1 MILLIRMKKKFER
14 AKLTDIDLKLLALNA
29 KGYVLPSVLA
39 PLFVIVEVVMEVLIP
54 MEMGSLVDEGIAV
67 GNMNAV
73 WTHGGIMLAYALA
86 ALISGALSA
95 RFAAVASMGFAKNL
109 RASMFEKIQHF
120 SFGNVDKFSTGS
132 LVTRMTT
139 DVTFIRNAY
148 TTMIRIA
155 FRAPLMFAMSI
166 AVAIDINW
174 KIALIFIAVV
184 PILAVAMVAAA
195 LIAFPLFRKMFKR
208 FDKMNTVV
216 QENLIGIRVVKAFV
230 KEDHETQKFRDAAE
244 GVRKTQV
251 SAEKLLAYGQPAMQL
266 VMFLCLVAVVWF
278 GGRQIILG
286 TGSMTMGD
294 LASFITYVNQI
305 LMSLLMV
312 AMIFVNVVLSSASAA
327 RVSEVLK
334 EKPEITDES
343 ATTDEQP
350 KDGSIE
356 FADVSFGYQKSEKPV
371 IEGMNLSIAS
381 GETVG
386 IVGGTGSAKSTLV
399 QLIPRLYDVSAGEIR
414 VGGLPVKNYTIKNL
428 RSAVSM
434 VLQKNVLFSGTIRDN
449 LKWGDENATD
459 EELIAACRTAAA
471 DFVESFPEGLDTD
484 LGQGGVNLSGGQK
497 QRLCIARA
505 VLKKPKI
512 MILDDSTSAVDSATD
527 RHIRSELKEKLQGM
541 TVLIIA
547 QRISSV
553 KDADKILVLQDGKI
567 IGEGAHSDLYR
578 TCSEYRNIC
587 DLQNVGEVV

>member
-1 MILLIRMKKKFER
+1 MIRLIRMKKKFER

-95 RFAAVASMGFAKNL
+95 RFAAVAAMGFAKNL

-230 KEDHETQKFRDAAE
+230 KEDHETQKFREAAE

-286 TGSMTMGD
+286 TGTMTMGD

-356 FADVSFGYQKSEKPV
+356 FSDVSFGYQKSEKPV

-414 VGGLPVKNYTIKNL
+414 VGGLPIKNYTIKNL

-553 KDADKILVLQDGKI
+553 KDADKILVLHDGKI
-567 IGEGAHSDLYR
+567 VGEGTHSDLYR

>member
-1 MILLIRMKKKFER
+1 MIRLIRMKKKFER

-286 TGSMTMGD
+286 TGTMTMGD

-547 QRISSV
+547 QRVSSV
-553 KDADKILVLQDGKI
+553 KDADKILVLHDGKI

>member
-1 MILLIRMKKKFER
+1 MKKKFER
-14 AKLTDIDLKLLALNA
+14 AKLTEIDLKLLALNA

-39 PLFVIVEVVMEVLIP
+39 PLFVVVEVVMEVLIP

-286 TGSMTMGD
+286 TGSMTMGN
-294 LASFITYVNQI
+294 LSSFITYVNQI
-305 LMSLLMV
+305 LISLLNV
-312 AMIFVNVVLSSASAA
+312 ALVFVNLVLSSASAA

-356 FADVSFGYQKSEKPV
+356 FSDVSFGYQKSEKPV
-371 IEGMNLSIAS
+371 IEGMNLSIDS

-553 KDADKILVLQDGKI
+553 KDADKILVLHDGKI

>member
-1 MILLIRMKKKFER
+1 MIRLIRMKKKFER

-95 RFAAVASMGFAKNL
+95 RFAAVAAMGFAKNL

-230 KEDHETQKFRDAAE
+230 KEDHETQKFREAAE

-286 TGSMTMGD
+286 TGTMTMGD

-553 KDADKILVLQDGKI
+553 KDADKILVLHDGKI

>member
-1 MILLIRMKKKFER
+1 MIRLILMKKKFER

-95 RFAAVASMGFAKNL
+95 RFAAVAAMGFAKNL

-230 KEDHETQKFRDAAE
+230 KEDHETQKFREAAE

-356 FADVSFGYQKSEKPV
+356 FADVSFGYQKSEKPI

-553 KDADKILVLQDGKI
+553 KDADKILVLHDGKI

>member
-1 MILLIRMKKKFER
+1 MIRMKKKFER

-95 RFAAVASMGFAKNL
+95 RFAAVAAMGFAKNL

-230 KEDHETQKFRDAAE
+230 KEDHETQKFREAAE

-286 TGSMTMGD
+286 TGSMTMGN
-294 LASFITYVNQI
+294 LSSFITYVNQI
-305 LMSLLMV
+305 LISLLNV
-312 AMIFVNVVLSSASAA
+312 ALVFVNLVLSSASAA

-449 LKWGDENATD
+449 LKWGDKNATD

-553 KDADKILVLQDGKI
+553 KDADKILVLHDGKI

>member
-1 MILLIRMKKKFER
+1 MIRLIRMKKKFER

-39 PLFVIVEVVMEVLIP
+39 PLFVVVEVVMEVLIP

-95 RFAAVASMGFAKNL
+95 RFAAVAAMGFAKNL

-286 TGSMTMGD
+286 TGTMTMGD

-553 KDADKILVLQDGKI
+553 KDADKILVLHDGKI

>member
-1 MILLIRMKKKFER
+1 MIRMKKKFER

-95 RFAAVASMGFAKNL
+95 RFAAVAAMGFAKNL

-286 TGSMTMGD
+286 TGSMTMGN
-294 LASFITYVNQI
+294 LSSFITYVNQI
-305 LMSLLMV
+305 LISLLNV
-312 AMIFVNVVLSSASAA
+312 ALVFVNLVLSSASAA

-553 KDADKILVLQDGKI
+553 KDADKILVLHDGKI

>member
-1 MILLIRMKKKFER
+1 MIRLIRMKKKFER

-95 RFAAVASMGFAKNL
+95 RFAAVAAMGFAKNL

-286 TGSMTMGD
+286 TGSMTMGN
-294 LASFITYVNQI
+294 LSSFITYVNQI
-305 LMSLLMV
+305 LISLLNV
-312 AMIFVNVVLSSASAA
+312 ALVFVNLVLSSASAA

-471 DFVESFPEGLDTD
+471 NFVESFPEGLDTD

-547 QRISSV
+547 QRVSSV
-553 KDADKILVLQDGKI
+553 KDADKILVLHDGKI

>member
-1 MILLIRMKKKFER
+1 MIRMKKKFER

-39 PLFVIVEVVMEVLIP
+39 PLFVVVEVVMEVLIP

-286 TGSMTMGD
+286 TGTMTMGD

-553 KDADKILVLQDGKI
+553 KDADKILVLHDGKI
-567 IGEGAHSDLYR
+567 IGEGTHSDLYR

>member
-1 MILLIRMKKKFER
+1 MIRMKKKFER

-553 KDADKILVLQDGKI
+553 KDADKILVLHDGKI

>member
-1 MILLIRMKKKFER
+1 MIRLSLMKKKFER

-39 PLFVIVEVVMEVLIP
+39 PLFVVVEVVMEVLIP

-230 KEDHETQKFRDAAE
+230 KEGHETQKFRDAAE

-286 TGSMTMGD
+286 TGTMTMGD

-434 VLQKNVLFSGTIRDN
+434 VLQKNVMFSGTIRDN

-553 KDADKILVLQDGKI
+553 KDADKILVLHDGKI

>member
-1 MILLIRMKKKFER
+1 MKKKFER

-39 PLFVIVEVVMEVLIP
+39 PLFVVIEVVMEVLIP

-95 RFAAVASMGFAKNL
+95 RFAAVAAMGFAKNL

-286 TGSMTMGD
+286 TGSMTMGN
-294 LASFITYVNQI
+294 LSSFITYVNQI
-305 LMSLLMV
+305 LISLLNV
-312 AMIFVNVVLSSASAA
+312 ALIFVNLVLSSASAA

-356 FADVSFGYQKSEKPV
+356 FAAVSFGYQKSEKPV

-553 KDADKILVLQDGKI
+553 KDADKILVLHDGKI

>member
-1 MILLIRMKKKFER
+1 MIRMKKKFER

-39 PLFVIVEVVMEVLIP
+39 PLFVVVEVVMEVLIP

-286 TGSMTMGD
+286 TGTMTMGD

-553 KDADKILVLQDGKI
+553 KDADKILVLHDGKI

>member
-1 MILLIRMKKKFER
+1 MIRMKKKFER

-109 RASMFEKIQHF
+109 RTSMFEKIQHF

-553 KDADKILVLQDGKI
+553 KDADKILVLHDGKI

>member
-1 MILLIRMKKKFER
+1 MIRLIRMKKKFER

-95 RFAAVASMGFAKNL
+95 RFAAVAAMGFAKNL

-286 TGSMTMGD
+286 TGSMTMGN
-294 LASFITYVNQI
+294 LSSFITYVNQI
-305 LMSLLMV
+305 LISLLNV
-312 AMIFVNVVLSSASAA
+312 ALVFVNLVLSSASAA

-553 KDADKILVLQDGKI
+553 KDADKILVLHDGKI
-567 IGEGAHSDLYR
+567 VGEGAHSDLYR

>member
-1 MILLIRMKKKFER
+1 MILMKKKFER

-39 PLFVIVEVVMEVLIP
+39 PLFVVVEVVMEVLIP

-286 TGSMTMGD
+286 TGSMTMGN
-294 LASFITYVNQI
+294 LSSFITYVNQI
-305 LMSLLMV
+305 LISLLNV
-312 AMIFVNVVLSSASAA
+312 ALIFVNLVLSSASAA

-553 KDADKILVLQDGKI
+553 KDADKILVLHDGKI

>member
-1 MILLIRMKKKFER
+1 MIRLIRMKKKFER

-95 RFAAVASMGFAKNL
+95 RFAAVAAMGFAKNL

-286 TGSMTMGD
+286 TGTMTMGD

-553 KDADKILVLQDGKI
+553 KDADKILVLHDGKI
-567 IGEGAHSDLYR
+567 VGEGAHSDLYR

>member
-1 MILLIRMKKKFER
+1 MIRLIRMKKKFER

-39 PLFVIVEVVMEVLIP
+39 PLFVVVEVVMEVLIP

-95 RFAAVASMGFAKNL
+95 RFAAVAAMGFAKNL

-286 TGSMTMGD
+286 TGTMTMGD

-312 AMIFVNVVLSSASAA
+312 AMIFVNIVLSSASAA

-553 KDADKILVLQDGKI
+553 KDADKILVLHDGKI
-567 IGEGAHSDLYR
+567 VGEGAHSDLYR

>member
-1 MILLIRMKKKFER
+1 MICLIRMKKKFER

-95 RFAAVASMGFAKNL
+95 RFAAVAAMGFAKNL

-286 TGSMTMGD
+286 TGSMTMGN
-294 LASFITYVNQI
+294 LSSFITYVNQI
-305 LMSLLMV
+305 LISLLNV
-312 AMIFVNVVLSSASAA
+312 ALVFVNLVLSSASAA

-553 KDADKILVLQDGKI
+553 KDADKILVLHDGKI

>member
-1 MILLIRMKKKFER
+1 MIRMKKKFER

-230 KEDHETQKFRDAAE
+230 KEGHETQKFRDAAE

-553 KDADKILVLQDGKI
+553 KDADKILVLHDGKI

>member
-1 MILLIRMKKKFER
+1 MIRMKKKFER

-95 RFAAVASMGFAKNL
+95 RFAAVAAMGFAKNL

-230 KEDHETQKFRDAAE
+230 KEDHETQKFREAAE

-286 TGSMTMGD
+286 TGTMTMGD

-553 KDADKILVLQDGKI
+553 KDADKILVLHDGKI
-567 IGEGAHSDLYR
+567 VGEGAHSDLYR

>member
-1 MILLIRMKKKFER
+1 MIRLSLMKKKFER

-39 PLFVIVEVVMEVLIP
+39 PLFVVVEVVMEVLIP

-95 RFAAVASMGFAKNL
+95 RFAAVAAMGFAKNL

-230 KEDHETQKFRDAAE
+230 KEGHETQKFREAAE

-553 KDADKILVLQDGKI
+553 KDADKILVLHDGKI

>member
-1 MILLIRMKKKFER
+1 MIRLIRMKKKFER

-95 RFAAVASMGFAKNL
+95 RFAAVAAMGFAKNL

-286 TGSMTMGD
+286 TGTMTMGD

-371 IEGMNLSIAS
+371 IEGVNLSIAS

-512 MILDDSTSAVDSATD
+512 MIFDDSTSAVDSATD

-553 KDADKILVLQDGKI
+553 KDADKILVLHDGKI

>member
-1 MILLIRMKKKFER
+1 MIRMKKKFER

-39 PLFVIVEVVMEVLIP
+39 PLFVVVEVVMEVLIP

-95 RFAAVASMGFAKNL
+95 RFAAVAAMGFAKNL

-286 TGSMTMGD
+286 TGSMTMGN
-294 LASFITYVNQI
+294 LSSFITYVNQI
-305 LMSLLMV
+305 LISLLNV
-312 AMIFVNVVLSSASAA
+312 ALVFVNLVLSSASAA

-343 ATTDEQP
+343 AATDEQP

-553 KDADKILVLQDGKI
+553 KDADKILVLHDGKI

>member
-1 MILLIRMKKKFER
+1 MIRLIRMKKKFER

-230 KEDHETQKFRDAAE
+230 KEDHETQKFREAAE

-553 KDADKILVLQDGKI
+553 KDADKILVLHDGKI

>member
-1 MILLIRMKKKFER
+1 MIRLILMKKKFER

-230 KEDHETQKFRDAAE
+230 KEDHETQKFREAAE

-286 TGSMTMGD
+286 TGTMTMGD

-312 AMIFVNVVLSSASAA
+312 AMIFVNVVLSGASAA

-527 RHIRSELKEKLQGM
+527 KHIRSELKEKLQGM

-553 KDADKILVLQDGKI
+553 KDADKILVLHDGKI

>member
-1 MILLIRMKKKFER
+1 MIRLIRMKKKFER

-95 RFAAVASMGFAKNL
+95 RFAAVAAMGFAKNL

-286 TGSMTMGD
+286 TGTMTMGD

-497 QRLCIARA
+497 QRLCIART

-527 RHIRSELKEKLQGM
+527 RNIRSELKEKLQGM

-553 KDADKILVLQDGKI
+553 KDADKILVLHDGKI
-567 IGEGAHSDLYR
+567 IGEGTHSDLYR
-578 TCSEYRNIC
+578 TCIEYRNIC

>member
-1 MILLIRMKKKFER
+1 MIRLIRMKKKFER

-54 MEMGSLVDEGIAV
+54 MEMGRLVDEGIAV

-230 KEDHETQKFRDAAE
+230 KEGHETQKFRDAAE

-553 KDADKILVLQDGKI
+553 KDADKILVLHDGKI

>member
-1 MILLIRMKKKFER
+1 MIRLIRMKKKFER

-95 RFAAVASMGFAKNL
+95 RFAAVAAMGFAKNL

-286 TGSMTMGD
+286 TGSMTMGN
-294 LASFITYVNQI
+294 LSSFITYVNQI
-305 LMSLLMV
+305 LISLLNV
-312 AMIFVNVVLSSASAA
+312 ALVFVNLVLSSASAA

-449 LKWGDENATD
+449 LKWGDEKATD

-547 QRISSV
+547 QRVSSV
-553 KDADKILVLQDGKI
+553 KDADKILVLHDGKI

>member
-1 MILLIRMKKKFER
+1 MIRLIRMKKKFER

-95 RFAAVASMGFAKNL
+95 RFAAVAAMGFAKNL

-230 KEDHETQKFRDAAE
+230 KEGHETQKFRDAAE

-286 TGSMTMGD
+286 TGTMTMGD

-553 KDADKILVLQDGKI
+553 KDADKILVLHDGKI

>member
-1 MILLIRMKKKFER
+1 MIRLIRMKKKFER

-553 KDADKILVLQDGKI
+553 KDADKILVLHDGKI

>member
-1 MILLIRMKKKFER
+1 MKKKFER

-95 RFAAVASMGFAKNL
+95 RFAAVAAMGFAKNL

-553 KDADKILVLQDGKI
+553 KDADKILVLHDGKI

>member
-1 MILLIRMKKKFER
+1 MIRLIRMKKKFER

-286 TGSMTMGD
+286 TGTMTMGD

-312 AMIFVNVVLSSASAA
+312 AMIFVNVVLSGASAA

-527 RHIRSELKEKLQGM
+527 KHIRSELKEKLQGM

-553 KDADKILVLQDGKI
+553 KDADKILVLHDGKI

>member
-1 MILLIRMKKKFER
+1 MIRLIRMKKKFER

-286 TGSMTMGD
+286 TGTMTMGD

-553 KDADKILVLQDGKI
+553 KDADKILVLHDGKI
-567 IGEGAHSDLYR
+567 VGEGAHSDLYR

>member
-1 MILLIRMKKKFER
+1 MIRLIRMKKKFER

-39 PLFVIVEVVMEVLIP
+39 PLFVVVEVVMEVLIP

-553 KDADKILVLQDGKI
+553 KDADKILVLHDGKI
-567 IGEGAHSDLYR
+567 VGEGAHSDLYR

>member
-1 MILLIRMKKKFER
+1 MIRLIRMKKKFER

-95 RFAAVASMGFAKNL
+95 RFAAVAAMGFAKNL

-230 KEDHETQKFRDAAE
+230 KEDHETQKFREAAE

-553 KDADKILVLQDGKI
+553 KDADKILVLHDGKI